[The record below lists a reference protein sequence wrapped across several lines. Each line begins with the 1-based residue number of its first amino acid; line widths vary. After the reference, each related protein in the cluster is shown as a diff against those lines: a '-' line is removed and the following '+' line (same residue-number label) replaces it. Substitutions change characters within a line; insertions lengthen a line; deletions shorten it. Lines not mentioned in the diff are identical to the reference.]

1 MPTDEEYGLIKS
13 QRDLLFDGLKKLVR
27 SDSTPDSIKTYLNR
41 LGKKVVSLRTPTS
54 PTESRKPFKVGD
66 VVTTVNNKVC
76 RYKIENLYEEG
87 GKHFCTLR
95 TIWVK
100 DNIAP
105 AEGIHSNVP
114 LDLLKHYNGV

>member
-1 MPTDEEYGLIKS
+1 MPSDAEYNIIKS

-27 SDSTPDSIKTYLNR
+27 SDSTPDSIKVYLNQ
-41 LGKKVVSLRTPTS
+41 LGKKVVSLKTPAS
-54 PTESRKPFKVGD
+54 IAESRKAFSVGD
-66 VVTTVNNKVC
+66 VVTTTNNKVC
-76 RYKIENLYEEG
+76 RYKIEKLYEEG
-87 GKHFCTLR
+87 GKQFCTLR

-105 AEGIHSNVP
+105 AEGIHNNVP